1 MELEAALI
9 AAEEK
14 AAYEIERLR
23 ADRLKLDRRIH
34 NQRRA
39 LRENWEIVEQRGN
52 WLGSSVARGGYIRLM
67 KQNRELRAALRQREE
82 EIERLRS
89 EIGQGDV
96 EIEHRADQY
105 STLLHEND
113 RLRTALRDVLEDI
126 KDYERINNLA
136 PNPPRFIAGTV
147 LRGHIPCW
155 VVMSRKRPRSSG

>member
-1 MELEAALI
+1 MDEAAD
-9 AAEEK
+9 
-14 AAYEIERLR
+14 EIERLR
-23 ADRLKLDRRIH
+23 AEVEAGVDRLLAENKRLGRRIH

-89 EIGQGDV
+89 EIRQGDV

-105 STLLHEND
+105 STALHENE
-113 RLRTALRDVLEDI
+113 RLRSALRNVLDDI
-126 KDYERINNLA
+126 RDYERTNNLA
-136 PNPPRFIAGTV
+136 PNPPRLHCWDSVARAYTV
-147 LRGHIPCW
+147 LG
-155 VVMSRKRPRSSG
+155 SDEQKDT